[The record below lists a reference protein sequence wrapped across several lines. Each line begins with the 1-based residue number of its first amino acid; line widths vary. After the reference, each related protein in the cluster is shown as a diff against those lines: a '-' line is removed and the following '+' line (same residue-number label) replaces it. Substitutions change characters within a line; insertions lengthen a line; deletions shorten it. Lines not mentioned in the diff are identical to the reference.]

1 MCNRDNARDVPLV
14 QMNKVQIEEVN
25 QQIKQ
30 KAR

>member
-1 MCNRDNARDVPLV
+1 MCNRDNARDVSLV

-30 KAR
+30 KSR